1 MTTYLAQA
9 ASVLV
14 CISLLLQR
22 SSAQLTSR
30 ITSPANK
37 YIYTVEI
44 SNPTDTTISL
54 LAWNN
59 VFDPLTKLPVLFDVR
74 DDQGNIVPL
83 ASTNV
88 MRASMSSNDFYSLA
102 PREFFSRTIDIRQIM
117 QNLPSGP
124 STPQGAGLGDKVF
137 TITTPA
143 AYKGVIGD
151 ASAVVAALANLDSSP
166 KNLGDLGTSNLQDIT
181 VASTTARFSN
191 VFPLFPE
198 ADSTYFSPADG
209 THTATECAAQ
219 DLADVSNAIFDAGVY
234 ASSLAKAAN
243 DSTNTLF
250 PRFISPSADNRQLVS
265 TVAAA
270 AAASLIEGQGP
281 HVDVHCQDI
290 QGLCAN
296 SNFLGYS
303 FTPSFLGDAYIV
315 LCPAARALGRAPA
328 PCELGSVGGAS
339 ASHVLFHLLMT
350 LNNVVPIVATSLV
363 NGLLAC
369 QNLANSTLIQ
379 PTRNPD
385 SLAQLAIAEWGYGL
399 AGAPYNGAICLP
411 ADGIP
416 IPPST
421 RKRETS
427 SRQRREW
434 NPNKDPRRAPGH
446 TSPQSLSRRQGTGY
460 ADLDYDLA
468 KTSECTPAESSML
481 QLALENARAM
491 ARWASENLSSTTT
504 ESSDR
509 WTAYFNGDS
518 QTKRR
523 VKANFDKVAKWN
535 LTAPHVSD
543 VRFRC
548 DRFRRSDFC
557 RGGQTQATVQTYVY
571 PNYEPKLLI
580 TCNDYFYNAISLQ
593 CLNPESLPH
602 FLYDHQRDQGGIML
616 HELLHITSTR
626 GRTTTIGDGS
636 PYCAN
641 WHCLQQNAHDRVLP
655 SFQPANLP
663 EVVATSYE
671 FFAYD
676 VRAAR
681 QECSWTDYAG
691 AMSGAIFG

>member
-1 MTTYLAQA
+1 MTTYLTQA

-14 CISLLLQR
+14 CLLLLLQR
-22 SSAQLTSR
+22 SSAQLASR
-30 ITSPANK
+30 IISPANK

-59 VFDPLTKLPVLFDVR
+59 IFDPVTKLPVLFEVR
-74 DDQGNIVPL
+74 DDQQGSVVPL
-83 ASTNV
+83 ASSNV
-88 MRASMSSNDFYSLA
+88 MRASMSSKDFYYLA
-102 PREFFSRTIDIRQIM
+102 PGESFSRTIDIRQIM

-124 STPQGAGLGDKVF
+124 SMPQGAGLGDKIF
-137 TITTPA
+137 IITTPA

-151 ASAVVAALANLDSSP
+151 ASAVVAALADLDSSP
-166 KNLGDLGTSNLQDIT
+166 KSLGDLGTSNLQDIT
-181 VASTTARFSN
+181 VAATTERFSN
-191 VFPLFPE
+191 IFPLFRE

-209 THTATECAAQ
+209 IHASTECAVQ
-219 DLADVSNAIFDAGVY
+219 DFADVSNAIFDAGLY
-234 ASSLAKAAN
+234 ASSLAKAAD

-250 PRFISPSADNRQLVS
+250 PRFFSPSAYDRHLVS

-270 AAASLIEGQGP
+270 AAAGLTQGKGP
-281 HVDVHCQDI
+281 HVDVYCQDI
-290 QGLCAN
+290 QGLCTN

-328 PCELGSVGGAS
+328 PCERGSVGGAS
-339 ASHVLFHLLMT
+339 TSHVLFHLLMT
-350 LNNVVPIVATSLV
+350 LNNVVPMVATSLV

-369 QNLANSTLIQ
+369 QNLAGSTLIQ

-385 SLAQLAIAEWGYGL
+385 SLAQLAIAQWGYGL
-399 AGAPYNGAICLP
+399 GGAPYNGASCLP
-411 ADGIP
+411 ADGTP
-416 IPPST
+416 ISPIT
-421 RKRETS
+421 RKRATS

-434 NPNKDPRRAPGH
+434 NPNKDSRRAPRH
-446 TSPQSLSRRQGTGY
+446 TSPQGLSRRQSTGY
-460 ADLDYDLA
+460 PALDEDLA
-468 KTSECTPAESSML
+468 RTSDCTPAESSML

-491 ARWASENLSSTTT
+491 ARSASEDLSSTTT
-504 ESSDR
+504 ESSER

-518 QTKRR
+518 KIKRQ

-535 LTAPHVSD
+535 PQGSN

-548 DRFRRSDFC
+548 DRFRRSHFC
-557 RGGQTQATVQTYVY
+557 LGSQIQAVVQNYVY
-571 PNYEPKLLI
+571 PKYQPKLLI
-580 TCNDYFYNAISLQ
+580 TCNPYFYNAISLQ
-593 CLNPESLPH
+593 CLNPESLPN

-626 GRTTTIGDGS
+626 DWTTTIADGNPACS
-636 PYCAN
+636 N

-655 SFQPANLP
+655 SFQQANLP

-671 FFAYD
+671 FYAYD

-681 QECSWTDYAG
+681 QECSWTEYAG

>member
-22 SSAQLTSR
+22 SSAQLTSK
-30 ITSPANK
+30 IVSPGNK
-37 YIYTVEI
+37 NIYTVEI

-59 VFDPLTKLPVLFDVR
+59 IFDPLTKLPVLFDVR

-102 PREFFSRTIDIRQIM
+102 PRESFSRTIDIRQIM

-124 STPQGAGLGDKVF
+124 STPLGGGLGDKLF

-151 ASAVVAALANLDSSP
+151 PSAVVAALANLNSNP
-166 KNLGDLGTSNLQDIT
+166 KHLGDLGTSNLQDIT
-181 VASTTARFSN
+181 VAAKTTRFGN

-198 ADSTYFSPADG
+198 VDSTYFSPADG
-209 THTATECAAQ
+209 THAATECAAQ

-250 PRFISPSADNRQLVS
+250 PRFFSPSADNRQLVS

-270 AAASLIEGQGP
+270 AAASLVEGQGP
-281 HVDVHCQDI
+281 HVDVYCQDI
-290 QGLCAN
+290 EGLCAN
-296 SNFLGYS
+296 PNFLGYS

-350 LNNVVPIVATSLV
+350 LNNVVPMVATSSV

-385 SLAQLAIAEWGYGL
+385 SFAQLAIAEWGYGL
-399 AGAPYNGAICLP
+399 AGAPYNGATCLP

-421 RKRETS
+421 RKRATS
-427 SRQRREW
+427 SRQRRVW
-434 NPNKDPRRAPGH
+434 NPNKDARRAPGH

-460 ADLDYDLA
+460 AELDEDLA
-468 KTSECTPAESSML
+468 ITSECTPAESSMV

-491 ARWASENLSSTTT
+491 ARWASEDLSSTTT
-504 ESSDR
+504 VSSDR
-509 WTAYFNGDS
+509 WTAYG
-518 QTKRR
+518 
-523 VKANFDKVAKWN
+523 N
-535 LTAPHVSD
+535 LL
-543 VRFRC
+543 
-548 DRFRRSDFC
+548 
-557 RGGQTQATVQTYVY
+557 ATVQNYVY

-602 FLYDHQRDQGGIML
+602 FMYDHQRDQGGIML

-626 GRTTTIGDGS
+626 GHTTTILDGS

-641 WHCLQQNAHDRVLP
+641 WHCLKQNAHDRVLP
-655 SFQPANLP
+655 TFPPENLP

-671 FFAYD
+671 FYAYD

-681 QECSWTDYAG
+681 EECSWTDYAG
-691 AMSGAIFG
+691 AMTEAIFG